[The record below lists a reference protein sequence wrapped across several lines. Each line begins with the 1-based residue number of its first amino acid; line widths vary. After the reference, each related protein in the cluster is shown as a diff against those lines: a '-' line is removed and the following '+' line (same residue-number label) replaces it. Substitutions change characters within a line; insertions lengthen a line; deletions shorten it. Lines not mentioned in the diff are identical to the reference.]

1 MYDGK
6 RPDDGVG
13 KVEHRRMPLDTARSK
28 ASTFEDRRKLIEST
42 VPSDFKY
49 TRYSAVGLLEPER
62 TGVEKDTPGLTQART
77 KPA

>member
-6 RPDDGVG
+6 RPEEGVG
-13 KVEHRRMPLDTARSK
+13 KVEHRRMPFDTARSN
-28 ASTFEDRRKLIEST
+28 ASTFEDRRKFIDST
-42 VPSDFKY
+42 VPSGFKY